1 MITVLTDPG
10 VGGTFLTWS
19 IHFLAGHNNYYSAKL
34 NATVELTNNP
44 LTDINA
50 HNFQPNQ
57 LNNIDQLDQMLTL
70 IESTTAKTFCTM
82 YFHNLKDCDR
92 SFTGTTSQAI
102 TKILPKSE
110 KIIYLSLDQKNSLY
124 QNSYYRR
131 HVSHQAQDTEHQ
143 KCIDE
148 YFLDSKEK
156 WQQLQLTNVWDYREF
171 LALNILPFDIVKIT
185 DVSDL
190 QFEHHY
196 IDSFDLYHNTCS
208 VVQTLFDYIKLS
220 IDSERWHQ
228 WNKVCKSWQQL
239 HTSRTQFVYYFD
251 CIIDYIIK
259 GKSFDLTRF
268 NLDILQEAAIQHQL
282 IYKHNLNLKTWQLE
296 KFKNTNQLHCLL
308 EDNIHPLRKI

>member
-1 MITVLTDPG
+1 MADPG

-19 IHFLAGHNNYYSAKL
+19 IYFLAGHNNYYSTKV

-44 LTDINA
+44 LTSINA
-50 HNFQPNQ
+50 HNFQPNEAG
-57 LNNIDQLDQMLTL
+57 NINTFDQMLTL
-70 IESTTAKTFCTM
+70 LESTSDETFRTM
-82 YFHNLKDCDR
+82 YFHNFSDCDR

-102 TKILPKSE
+102 IKILPKSE

-124 QNSYYRR
+124 KNSYYQR
-131 HVSHQAQDTEHQ
+131 HVLPQDQDREHQAW
-143 KCIDE
+143 IDE

-156 WQQLQLTNVWDYREF
+156 WQQHQLTNVWDYREF
-171 LALNILPFDIVKIT
+171 LALNISPFNIIKIT
-185 DVSDL
+185 DVNYL

-196 IDSFDLYHNTCS
+196 IDSFDFYHNTCS
-208 VVQTLFDYIKLS
+208 VVQTLFDYIELS

-228 WNKVCKSWQQL
+228 WSEVSKRWQQL
-239 HTSRTQFVYYFD
+239 HISRTQFVYYFD

-259 GKSFDLTRF
+259 GKSFDLARF
-268 NLDILQEAAIQHQL
+268 NLDIMQEAAIQHQL

>member
-1 MITVLTDPG
+1 MITVITDPG

-19 IHFLAGHNNYYSAKL
+19 IYFLAGHNNYYSSKL
-34 NATVELTNNP
+34 NATVELTDNP

-50 HNFQPNQ
+50 HNFRPNQ
-57 LNNIDQLDQMLTL
+57 PSNINQFDRQLNLL
-70 IESTTAKTFCTM
+70 ESTTAETFCTM
-82 YFHNLKDCDR
+82 YFHNFNDCDR

-124 QNSYYRR
+124 QNSYAKRYTL
-131 HVSHQAQDTEHQ
+131 QQDREHQ
-143 KCIDE
+143 EWIDE
-148 YFLDSKEK
+148 YFLGSKEK
-156 WQQLQLTNVWDYREF
+156 WQQHQLTNVWDHREF
-171 LALNILPFDIVKIT
+171 LALNILPFDIIKIT

-208 VVQTLFDYIKLS
+208 VVRTLFDYIELS
-220 IDSERWHQ
+220 IDSERWQQ
-228 WNKVCKSWQQL
+228 WDKVSKRWQQL
-239 HTSRTQFVYYFD
+239 HTGRTQFVYYFD

-268 NLDILQEAAIQHQL
+268 NLDIMQEAAIQHQL

-308 EDNIHPLRKI
+308 EDNIHPLRKN

>member
-1 MITVLTDPG
+1 MITVITDPG
-10 VGGTFLTWS
+10 VGGTFLNWT
-19 IHFLAGHNNYYSAKL
+19 IYFLAGHDNYYSTNL

-44 LTDINA
+44 LTGINA
-50 HNFQPNQ
+50 HNFRPNQ
-57 LNNIDQLDQMLTL
+57 AGNINTFDQILTL
-70 IESTTAKTFCTM
+70 LESTTDETFRTI
-82 YFHNLKDCDR
+82 YFHNFRDCDR

-124 QNSYYRR
+124 QNSYSKR
-131 HVSHQAQDTEHQ
+131 HVLPQDRDQLHQEW
-143 KCIDE
+143 IDK

-156 WQQLQLTNVWDYREF
+156 WQQHQLTNVWDHREF

-208 VVQTLFDYIKLS
+208 VVQTLFDYIELS
-220 IDSERWHQ
+220 IDSERWRQ
-228 WNKVCKSWQQL
+228 WGEVSKSWQQL
-239 HTSRTQFVYYFD
+239 HTGRTQFVYYFD

-268 NLDILQEAAIQHQL
+268 NLDIMQEAAIQHQL

-296 KFKNTNQLHCLL
+296 KFKNTKQLHYLL